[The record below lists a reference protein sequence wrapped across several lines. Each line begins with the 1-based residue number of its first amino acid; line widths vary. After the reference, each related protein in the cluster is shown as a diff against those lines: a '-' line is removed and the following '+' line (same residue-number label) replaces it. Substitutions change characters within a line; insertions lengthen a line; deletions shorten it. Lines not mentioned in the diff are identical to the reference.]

1 MRPTLNTRTRLILT
15 PIIIT
20 LAAGLAFS
28 QTPLRARTESGRE
41 VILSPDGTWKYAAE
55 EPHSVAP
62 RSTAGKTL
70 FKAPQGNFGIWY
82 DPAKWSVRQDA
93 DSEGRIHFKLK
104 RGDAYALVLIEEIP
118 VPTRNLK
125 GIALANAK
133 EAAPDA
139 KITFEGTTTIDGK
152 DVLIL
157 KIEGTV
163 QEIPFRY
170 YGYYFGGQKGTI
182 QVLTFTGQAIF
193 QKYEDEF
200 TEFLNGLVIY

>member
-1 MRPTLNTRTRLILT
+1 MRLTLNAQTRLALT
-15 PIIIT
+15 LIMIPF
-20 LAAGLAFS
+20 AAGLALS

-41 VILSPDGTWKYAAE
+41 VILSPDGTWKYATE
-55 EPHSVAP
+55 EPHSIAP
-62 RSTAGKTL
+62 RSTEGKTL

-82 DPAKWSVRQDA
+82 DPAKWTVRQDA

-125 GIALANAK
+125 SVALANAK
-133 EAAPDA
+133 EAASDA

-152 DVLIL
+152 EVLIL
-157 KIEGTV
+157 KMDGTV

-170 YGYYFGGQKGTI
+170 YGYYYGGKNGTI
-182 QVLTFTGQAIF
+182 QVLSFTGQAIF